1 MSEHFKNIIPEKTA
15 LALAIEVKEGTKK
28 KSDLGYAVLDKIKDY
43 IELSALELKNRL
55 AVREAVEKE
64 RRERPWGFTGPTQ
77 KHTPVCY
84 DPYYRKWVARVGVDS
99 DKNKAAL
106 RAMHRKRKAA

>member
-15 LALAIEVKEGTKK
+15 LAIAIEIKEGTKK
-28 KSDLGYAVLDKIKDY
+28 KSDFGYAVLDKIKDY

-64 RRERPWGFTGPTQ
+64 QQERPWGFSGPTQ

-84 DPYYRKWVARVGVDS
+84 DPYYRKWVARVGVDPE
-99 DKNKAAL
+99 KREAGRAAY
-106 RAMHRKRKAA
+106 HRRKAA

>member
-28 KSDLGYAVLDKIKDY
+28 KSDLGYAVLDKLKDY
-43 IELSALELKNRL
+43 LELSAFELKNRL
-55 AVREAVEKE
+55 AVKEAVEKE
-64 RRERPWGFTGPTQ
+64 QEERPWGFTGPTQ

-84 DPYYRKWVARVGVDS
+84 DPYYRRWVVRVGVDP
-99 DKNKAAL
+99 DKNKAGL
-106 RAMHRKRKAA
+106 IEMHRKRKAA